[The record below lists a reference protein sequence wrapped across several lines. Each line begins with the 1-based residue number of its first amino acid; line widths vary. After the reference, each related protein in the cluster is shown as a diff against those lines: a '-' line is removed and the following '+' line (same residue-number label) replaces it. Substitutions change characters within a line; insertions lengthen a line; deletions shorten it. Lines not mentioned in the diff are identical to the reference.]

1 MKILKEI
8 LDITIAH
15 SPDSDDAFMF
25 YALANHVFDT
35 APYRFHH
42 ELRDIQTLNKW
53 AFDGKYEVSAISI
66 HAFAYLSEKYALMN
80 SGASMGDGYGPK
92 IIARKNITLNELK
105 NVKIAVPGEFT
116 TAYLALKILEPKVQ
130 TKNVQF
136 DKIMDSVLDGKYDAG
151 VIIHEGQ
158 LTYADQS
165 FVQILD
171 LGEWWMEQEN
181 LPLPLGGNVIR
192 RDLGEKVMNDVA
204 DWIKKSIEF
213 SLEHREKGLDYAMK
227 YAGGLSRD
235 LADRFVGM
243 YVNEWTVDWTDRG
256 RKAVQRLLDRGFE
269 AGVIPQKIDVE
280 FIG

>member
-1 MKILKEI
+1 MKEK

-25 YALANHVFDT
+25 YALANQVFDT
-35 APYRFHH
+35 SPYRFNH
-42 ELRDIQTLNKW
+42 ELRDIQMLNKW
-53 AFDGKYEVSAISI
+53 AFEEKYEVSAISI

-92 IIARKNITLNELK
+92 IIARKNIALNDLK
-105 NVKIAVPGEFT
+105 NIKIAVPGELT
-116 TAYLALKILEPKVQ
+116 TAYLALKILEPNAQ
-130 TKNVQF
+130 TENVPF
-136 DKIMDSVLDGKYDAG
+136 DKIMDSVLDGKFDAG

-171 LGEWWMEQEN
+171 LGEWWMTQEN

-192 RDLGEKVMNDVA
+192 RDLGEKAMNEVA
-204 DWIKKSIEF
+204 AWIKKSIEF
-213 SLEHREKGLDYAMK
+213 SLAHREKGLDYAMK
-227 YAGGLSRD
+227 YAGGLPRN
-235 LADRFVGM
+235 LADQFVGM

-269 AGVIPQKIDVE
+269 SGIIPQKINVE